1 MSISP
6 RLHNGG
12 NNTINNSS
20 NSNRFW
26 LEFRVVSD
34 GFEMAAVSK
43 MRAAAVA
50 GGAPDRFPLFPDL
63 PAEIRLKIWEYLI
76 APRVVAVACLDAE
89 TASSQREDLL
99 LSRPARPAVPVLLH
113 VCHEARTLALSHY
126 ELSFAWKV
134 PLVLAGMDLP
144 VFQHSSHPHS
154 HSSSSSSSSSS
165 PEEPPYFHSSS
176 SSSAHAHAAA
186 AAPPTTRSPAPPTWS
201 RPRVWFNFAL
211 DTVYLVGELEPCD
224 SFGFNSPM
232 AYFLDRQEAR
242 RVRRAAVAFSALR
255 YGEAGVQ
262 QIFGSLFH
270 VVDRFPP
277 ADGRVLV
284 TVTPADEYTHALMG
298 GEGPLV
304 PFEGE
309 EGEDRGQHGEGDAN
323 GNGGVDWDGVEVM
336 EGRSSSVSYHNGTT
350 AAATA
355 AAAAASS
362 RGIEAGGGRRGAKQG
377 QQEESNDNVLQK
389 IWNYWYRGSIV
400 KSSLAN
406 TEFVLVREADL
417 EKNVLDWTAASAPP
431 PPPPP
436 PPPPREQQQ
445 PETGT
450 ERGGSRN
457 SGGGGRTTV
466 AT

>member
-1 MSISP
+1 MSTSP
-6 RLHNGG
+6 RLQHNGS
-12 NNTINNSS
+12 NNTINN

-50 GGAPDRFPLFPDL
+50 GGAPDRFPLFPNL

-76 APRVVAVACLDAE
+76 APRVVAIACLDAE
-89 TASSQREDLL
+89 TASSQREELL
-99 LSRPARPAVPVLLH
+99 LSRPARPPVPVLLH
-113 VCHEARTLALSHY
+113 VCHEARALALSHY
-126 ELSFAWKV
+126 ELAFAWKV

-144 VFQHSSHPHS
+144 VFHHSHPHP
-154 HSSSSSSSSSS
+154 HSRSSSS
-165 PEEPPYFHSSS
+165 PEPAHFP
-176 SSSAHAHAAA
+176 SSSAHSHSHSHAHAHR
-186 AAPPTTRSPAPPTWS
+186 TPAPPTWS

-232 AYFLDRQEAR
+232 AYFLDREEAR
-242 RVRRAAVAFSALR
+242 RVRRAAVAFGALR

-298 GEGPLV
+298 GEAPLV
-304 PFEGE
+304 PFDDGD
-309 EGEDRGQHGEGDAN
+309 GDGDRNGNGDGD

-336 EGRSSSVSYHNGTT
+336 EGRSSSVSYRSG
-350 AAATA
+350 AVASSLS
-355 AAAAASS
+355 SS
-362 RGIEAGGGRRGAKQG
+362 RGVEAEGHRGARQRPPRQA
-377 QQEESNDNVLQK
+377 QQEEGNENVLQK
-389 IWNYWYRGSIV
+389 IWKYWYRGSIV

-417 EKNVLDWTAASAPP
+417 EKHVLDWVAPAPP
-431 PPPPP
+431 KSSSS
-436 PPPPREQQQ
+436 
-445 PETGT
+445 
-450 ERGGSRN
+450 GGSKRPA
-457 SGGGGRTTV
+457 TEIAAIETV
-466 AT
+466 A

>member
-20 NSNRFW
+20 GSNRFW

-113 VCHEARTLALSHY
+113 VCREARALALSHY
-126 ELSFAWKV
+126 ELAFAWKV

-144 VFQHSSHPHS
+144 VFHHSSHPHS

-165 PEEPPYFHSSS
+165 PEPPYLHS

-186 AAPPTTRSPAPPTWS
+186 APPTRSPAAPPTWS

-242 RVRRAAVAFSALR
+242 RVRRAAVAFGALR

-304 PFEGE
+304 PFEEDE
-309 EGEDRGQHGEGDAN
+309 EGGHGEGDAN

-336 EGRSSSVSYHNGTT
+336 EGRSSSVSYHNGT
-350 AAATA
+350 A
-355 AAAAASS
+355 AAAAASA
-362 RGIEAGGGRRGAKQG
+362 RGIEAGGRRGAKQG

-400 KSSLAN
+400 KSSLVN

-417 EKNVLDWTAASAPP
+417 EKHVLDWTTASA
-431 PPPPP
+431 PP
-436 PPPPREQQQ
+436 PPPPREQQ

-450 ERGGSRN
+450 ERGSRN
-457 SGGGGRTTV
+457 SGGGRTTTV